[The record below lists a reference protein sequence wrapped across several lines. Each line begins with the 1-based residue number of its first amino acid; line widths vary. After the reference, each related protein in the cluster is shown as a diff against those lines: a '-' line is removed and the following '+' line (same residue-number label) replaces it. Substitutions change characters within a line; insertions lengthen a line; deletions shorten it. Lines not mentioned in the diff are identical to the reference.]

1 MAGQQGIYCAPDN
14 IIPNR
19 DRVDVGC
26 APDGAMQL
34 WVMEYKVTGIGKGC
48 AMCKAINPQQAEML
62 LKSNGIYNGSSYLY
76 KVTRIEQVIVPPCN
90 GLMAEQVVT
99 YKDVAL

>member
-1 MAGQQGIYCAPDN
+1 MAGQQGIYCAPDTT
-14 IIPNR
+14 IPNR
-19 DRVDVGC
+19 DRVDAGC

-34 WVMEYKVTGIGKGC
+34 WVMEYEVTGVGKGC
-48 AMCKAINPQQAEML
+48 AMCKATNPQEAEML

-99 YKDVAL
+99 YKDVMS